1 MPCLVGADSYCQPPT
16 VGKAGVPRSRLEA
29 AKPLLNAGLSSEP
42 PKRDSPPRPRHR
54 EKNCCN
60 SGPSMIRSRK
70 HDESLQVWLSSW
82 KSLLSRRSTARAI
95 LDPASA
101 LAAVFTVTISNVCP
115 LSLRRSSESDSAE
128 FSVTPSTVFF
138 LLSHE
143 PELNFYC
150 PHDAIPPPATPDLTL
165 LFLDFNLSFLSLQL
179 SLLNI
184 QHTFNSEPLLD
195 SPVSHGI
202 LKAQV

>member
-42 PKRDSPPRPRHR
+42 PKRDSPPRPRHAER
-54 EKNCCN
+54 NYCN
-60 SGPSMIRSRK
+60 SGPSIIRSRK
-70 HDESLQVWLSSW
+70 HDESLQVWLLSW
-82 KSLLSRRSTARAI
+82 KSLLSRRSTARAM

-101 LAAVFTVTISNVCP
+101 LGAVFTVTISNVCP
-115 LSLRRSSESDSAE
+115 LSLRRPSESVSAE
-128 FSVTPSTVFF
+128 FSVTLSIAVF

-143 PELNFYC
+143 PELNSYC

-165 LFLDFNLSFLSLQL
+165 LFLDFNCLSCRFSYRY
-179 SLLNI
+179 
-184 QHTFNSEPLLD
+184 
-195 SPVSHGI
+195 
-202 LKAQV
+202 